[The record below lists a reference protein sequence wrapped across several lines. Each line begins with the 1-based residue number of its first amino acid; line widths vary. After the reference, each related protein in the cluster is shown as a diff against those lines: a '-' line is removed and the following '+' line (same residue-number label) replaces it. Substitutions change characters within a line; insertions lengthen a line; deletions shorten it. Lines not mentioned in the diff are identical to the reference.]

1 MTTFLGIGSN
11 LGDRAAWLRAGI
23 AGLRAAGLTPVAESS
38 VWETAPVDAPEGV
51 DAQAFLNMVVGCET
65 GTGPAAVNDQIE
77 RIHAL
82 AGRIRGEARFA
93 DRPLD
98 IDLLLYDDL
107 VIDEPGM
114 QLPRTDVLD
123 YNFVLRPLAEIA
135 PGVKHPLT
143 GKTLAEHWREF
154 DDMEQ
159 PLERVE
165 LEL

>member
-1 MTTFLGIGSN
+1 MSRMYLGLGSN
-11 LGDRAAWLRAGI
+11 VDPERNLRLAM
-23 AGLRAAGLTPVAESS
+23 AELRSLYGELDVSAVYRSKAFGFDGA
-38 VWETAPVDAPEGV
+38 D
-51 DAQAFLNMVVGCET
+51 FLNLVVGCET